1 MMLRVSIHSA
11 KLQQLVVT
19 LFMMLIVCCFA
30 PSAQADTVYTYTGND
45 YTTCGGTY
53 CTGGP
58 YALSATFATTLTGSA
73 LDNLP
78 FTNIT
83 ATITSFK
90 FTDGSGLTLDN
101 TNDLVLGSPD
111 IEISTN
117 ASGNIVAW
125 FAGAYTFPATT
136 QMQTNWDSPF
146 SFFPGADFS
155 ETTPSFAGDFGFIGS
170 DPGTWRMVSTA
181 TPEPSTFLLLATGL
195 LVFGIVLARQAK
207 RSFFQG

>member
-1 MMLRVSIHSA
+1 MRHSA
-11 KLQQLVVT
+11 KLQQLVAT
-19 LFMMLIVCCFA
+19 LFMMLMVCCVAPFA
-30 PSAQADTVYTYTGND
+30 KADTVYTYTGNA

-53 CTGGP
+53 CVGGP
-58 YALSATFATTLTGSA
+58 YALSVTFDTTLTGNA

-101 TNDLVLGSPD
+101 SNDSVIGSPD

-125 FAGAYTFPATT
+125 FTGAYTFPATT
-136 QMQTNWDSPF
+136 QMQTNWNSPF

-155 ETTPSFAGDFGFIGS
+155 ETTPSFAGDFGFLS
-170 DPGTWRMVSTA
+170 NNPGTWRMVSTTA
-181 TPEPSTFLLLATGL
+181 TPEPSTFLLLASGL
-195 LVFGIVLARQAK
+195 LVFRIVLARRRGSA
-207 RSFFQG
+207 